1 MSRYT
6 WHGIARRRQY
16 EKMTD
21 EHIQAIFSLWRQ
33 KELKGNMKRLIMIV
47 LMSIAVLSLVFSGC
61 ATSARAFTEPS
72 QIINTGV
79 NQEFVIAL
87 GSNPTTG
94 YSWQAAYDEKALT
107 LVEQTYKEQDNTGE
121 QIVGAPGTEYFRFKA
136 LRKGQTEVTFTYRRP
151 WEEPSAQDQTLVF
164 TVNVK

>member
-1 MSRYT
+1 
-6 WHGIARRRQY
+6 
-16 EKMTD
+16 
-21 EHIQAIFSLWRQ
+21 
-33 KELKGNMKRLIMIV
+33 MKRLIMVGLVSMALLTLV
-47 LMSIAVLSLVFSGC
+47 LPGC

-87 GSNPTTG
+87 GSNVSTG

-107 LVEQTYKEQDNTGE
+107 LVEQTYKEQDNTGK
-121 QIVGAPGTEYFRFKA
+121 QIVGAAGTEYFKFKS
-136 LRKGQTEVTFTYRRP
+136 LSKGETEVTFTYRRP

>member
-1 MSRYT
+1 
-6 WHGIARRRQY
+6 
-16 EKMTD
+16 
-21 EHIQAIFSLWRQ
+21 
-33 KELKGNMKRLIMIV
+33 MKRLIMILLV
-47 LMSIAVLSLVFSGC
+47 SMALLSLVLPGC
-61 ATSARAFTEPS
+61 ATSAKAFTEPS

-87 GSNPTTG
+87 GSNISTG

-107 LVEQTYKEQDNTGE
+107 LVEQTYKEQDNTGK
-121 QIVGAPGTEYFRFKA
+121 QIVGAAGTEYFKFKS
-136 LRKGQTEVTFTYRRP
+136 LTKGETEITFTYRRP